1 MILMSGIDVDSAFL
15 PDNISPL
22 IQSSFT
28 ICYLL
33 LFIDVLVFYSNSYQK
48 SDPPPKKNKKQKQ
61 KQINKKQKTIPITL
75 CDGEFNTLTPLCLHH

>member
-48 SDPPPKKNKKQKQ
+48 SAPPQKNKKQKT
-61 KQINKKQKTIPITL
+61 KTKTYKPKA
-75 CDGEFNTLTPLCLHH
+75 FNYSHNIM